1 MWIWVLGI
9 ELDIFIIGV
18 NLTRDSSED
27 PECVSRSFY
36 KVPEAWNAML
46 PARCMRSSRQAA
58 WSAVVVGWEV

>member
-18 NLTRDSSED
+18 NLTRD

-36 KVPEAWNAML
+36 KVPEAWNAVL
-46 PARCMRSSRQAA
+46 PARCMRSSGQAA
-58 WSAVVVGWEV
+58 WPAVVVGWEV